1 MTFEIEVNGRTR
13 RVSVERAGT
22 EPGQFLVGVDGTTK
36 VVDARRVGEFG
47 ISLLFPGDAH
57 AGTAIDLAPGSAPGE
72 VLAHLA
78 GRTIRIV
85 VNGRRAA
92 RRGADTSGTAHG
104 EQKVTAPM
112 PGRVVRVLAAAYPHV
127 EWYGCDPNAAAIAW
141 ASENL
146 AGIDFILNDHAPPLP
161 LPDHSLDLAYAI
173 SVWSH
178 FAPSLGLRW
187 FEEMHRLIRP
197 GGHLVCTMHG
207 LASIGFY
214 AANGL
219 RTPQQ
224 LQDVPGAL
232 YTQGWWYTR
241 EFGEEGD
248 WGVINPDWGTA
259 FVSPEWVLTQLCPR
273 WRVLEFAS
281 GRNQG
286 NQDVYVLQPIRV
298 DRASA

>member
-112 PGRVVRVLAAAYPHV
+112 PGRVVRVLVAQGEGVAARQPVVVV
-127 EWYGCDPNAAAIAW
+127 EAMKM
-141 ASENL
+141 ENEL
-146 AGIDFILNDHAPPLP
+146 RSPKAGRVKDVAVE
-161 LPDHSLDLAYAI
+161 AGT
-173 SVWSH
+173 SVE
-178 FAPSLGLRW
+178 AG
-187 FEEMHRLIRP
+187 
-197 GGHLVCTMHG
+197 
-207 LASIGFY
+207 
-214 AANGL
+214 
-219 RTPQQ
+219 
-224 LQDVPGAL
+224 
-232 YTQGWWYTR
+232 
-241 EFGEEGD
+241 
-248 WGVINPDWGTA
+248 
-259 FVSPEWVLTQLCPR
+259 
-273 WRVLEFAS
+273 RVLIVIE
-281 GRNQG
+281 
-286 NQDVYVLQPIRV
+286 
-298 DRASA
+298 